1 MRMCVTHVETSTR
14 GSTLIMA
21 GLKGGTMFGLPVT
34 TTLLIFGFP
43 VLWVLYTIGF
53 LVVSR
58 HWSEKAD
65 ES

>member
-1 MRMCVTHVETSTR
+1 
-14 GSTLIMA
+14 
-21 GLKGGTMFGLPVT
+21 MFGLPVG

-43 VLWVLYTIGF
+43 VLWILYTIAF

-58 HWSEKAD
+58 HWADTGD

>member
-1 MRMCVTHVETSTR
+1 MFGFTPRFDPYN
-14 GSTLIMA
+14 G
-21 GLKGGTMFGLPVT
+21 GLKGGTMFGLPIA

-53 LVVSR
+53 LIVSR
-58 HWSEKAD
+58 HWTDKAD